1 MKKIYEGVQKGLL
14 LLLISAVL
22 VSCSQDL
29 SYQEA
34 INKNQRKIED
44 PAKLDDATFLV
55 ETKSNSLLQVR
66 LAELAKTS
74 GYASA
79 IVDLAK
85 KNLADLEEMSE
96 DLGDLARREKVAIP
110 DMMDDHDQANYYEV
124 SKADRQDFDKNF
136 IMIMKQVNEDN
147 IQRFLSMATNAKDA
161 DVRAFAARQLDLF
174 RTHAQRMEQVEKDLL
189 NTY

>member
-1 MKKIYEGVQKGLL
+1 MKKFYEGMQKGLL
-14 LLLISAVL
+14 LLLISTVM

-96 DLGDLARREKVAIP
+96 DLDDLARREKVAIP